1 MFYFLNFQRDN
12 RLNAS
17 AMDSANGKNGEKDCI
32 LHHTV
37 EMKQSHPMTE
47 PTRKGREHFSAFSL
61 FITKCLKGITGLGC
75 VFSVL
80 QHTENELQRK
90 NGEQANGNQTALL
103 GGRAV
108 RAFLHRCDELFEAQ
122 DDGGVD
128 DSRGIDGNR
137 IQVPNKN
144 QC

>member
-1 MFYFLNFQRDN
+1 
-12 RLNAS
+12 
-17 AMDSANGKNGEKDCI
+17 MDSANGKNGEKDCI

-61 FITKCLKGITGLGC
+61 FITKCLKGIIGLGC

-137 IQVPNKN
+137 IQVPYEN